1 MLKKV
6 LVISLMFLLVL
17 TSFGSLSTYA
27 ETVKILPLSIGK
39 TATAK
44 NPVGTATDLTDGITE
59 GSCFGSYAGD
69 STTTN
74 DQNAQWVMIDMAS
87 SYNITQVD
95 MYPSEVTSLG
105 SEFPQKFRI
114 DISNDAGFGSFETV
128 YETTDDYYTAGSN
141 PEGVQ
146 SFEIEGKGRYVRVY
160 ATKTGDRYDEEGGT
174 HYYGINFSEIMVYA
188 DTYSREN
195 IVSLGKTASGASSG
209 SSSFLTDGS
218 LSTGVGYF
226 GGGDTNWASPTKYL
240 SSFNIDL
247 GSIYSISCVKLYPA
261 VVSYGSRFPKR
272 FRIDISDSESFETY
286 TTIYDA
292 STNPYY
298 DDPNVPGTADT
309 KVRTGPTDVQSFDV
323 NGIGRYIRLQ
333 IIENA
338 TSYVSAT
345 ASQGNYRT
353 GFNEIEVYSG
363 DDYELVNIYKD
374 GNGNDI
380 TSENAMPSSGSVS
393 VITTVKNNSGF
404 EDEGILIYALYNNGY
419 LDDILVIPSVFGDE
433 KVMDMKTFG
442 ISADPGNNYELK
454 VFLWDGMDLFKPL
467 GNNTTFPQ

>member
-1 MLKKV
+1 MQPPMYTTASQGNYRTGFNEFEV
-6 LVISLMFLLVL
+6 LAKPSPIRELV
-17 TSFGSLSTYA
+17 S
-27 ETVKILPLSIGK
+27 V
-39 TATAK
+39 
-44 NPVGTATDLTDGITE
+44 N
-59 GSCFGSYAGD
+59 
-69 STTTN
+69 
-74 DQNAQWVMIDMAS
+74 
-87 SYNITQVD
+87 
-95 MYPSEVTSLG
+95 
-105 SEFPQKFRI
+105 
-114 DISNDAGFGSFETV
+114 
-128 YETTDDYYTAGSN
+128 
-141 PEGVQ
+141 
-146 SFEIEGKGRYVRVY
+146 
-160 ATKTGDRYDEEGGT
+160 
-174 HYYGINFSEIMVYA
+174 
-188 DTYSREN
+188 
-195 IVSLGKTASGASSG
+195 KTASGASSS

-298 DDPNVPGTADT
+298 DDTNVPGTADI